1 MAGVVGYRE
10 RVGDDQLVDRGVLQP
25 IHRRWR
31 QHAVRGDH
39 PDREGASLLE
49 QFGGTDH
56 GACGIDHVVDDDA
69 VPVLDVAHHPEGR
82 TVVADVLSTAF
93 VDEGDA
99 GIEMGGKSRGELHP
113 TRVRGYDRR
122 WSLKGVLDVVG
133 EQSYGSE
140 VVERCIDEALDLP
153 GMQVE
158 GDDPIGAGLQEEIS
172 HQPGRDRL
180 TGPAFL
186 VLAGVAVEGDNGGD
200 PFRRRPHQGV
210 DHDQLLH
217 DVEVDRVGV
226 ALDHEGVGT
235 ANALGVM
242 NVDLTV
248 GEDRALHAAKLDAED
263 AGHLLGEGLVARTRE
278 HHQPFP
284 ARKLHQPP
292 SISCRRPEL
301 LGAFGAQRSLAP
313 QLAANAQWR
322 VRPEEHPR

>member
-1 MAGVVGYRE
+1 MRS
-10 RVGDDQLVDRGVLQP
+10 
-25 IHRRWR
+25 
-31 QHAVRGDH
+31 DH
-39 PDREGASLLE
+39 PDRKRAALLE
-49 QFGGTDH
+49 QLGGTDH
-56 GACGIDHVVDDDA
+56 GACGVDHVVDNDA

-82 TVVADVLSTAF
+82 TVVANVLSTAF

-99 GIEMGGKSRGELHP
+99 GIEVGGKPRGELHP

-122 WSLKGVLDVVG
+122 RALKGVLDVVG
-133 EQSYGSE
+133 EQSDGSE
-140 VVERCIDEALDLP
+140 VVERRIDEALDLP

-217 DVEVDRVGV
+217 DVEVDRVGM

-248 GEDRALHAAKLDAED
+248 GEDRAFHATEPDAED
-263 AGHLLGEGLVARTRE
+263 VGHLFGEGLVTRTRE

-292 SISCRRPEL
+292 SISCRRPEP
-301 LGAFGAQRSLAP
+301 LGAFGAQRSRGP
-313 QLAANAQWR
+313 RPAANAQWR
-322 VRPEEHPR
+322 VLPGEHPR